1 MSAYKTVLV
10 LIFAALLHGC
20 SQTSPDLSLSADRLA
35 AQTPREAAY
44 LIDGEA
50 FALRDGQTTVTMVP
64 GAASKTVVEIFGE
77 PVSGDLNGDG
87 VADAA
92 VLLLQTTG
100 GSGSFYYAAA
110 ALNREG
116 GFVGTEAGFIGDRI
130 APQRLTVRHGVV
142 IVDYLDRR
150 PGEAMAM
157 SPSLEKSKYLIVRDA
172 RLEVVPLDEG
182 EVIAAGEVVIGHE
195 VRSFAPCGIGKTI
208 WLVGDS
214 PALPAVQIAYHR
226 AMSDAPPY
234 TPLFMVLT
242 GQPVGPPA
250 EGLGAGYPA
259 GFRASQLIHTLS
271 DTSCTSPD
279 QASE

>member
-1 MSAYKTVLV
+1 MFATKTVLA
-10 LIFAALLHGC
+10 LILACMLHSC
-20 SQTSPDLSLSADRLA
+20 SLA
-35 AQTPREAAY
+35 APQTPREATY

-50 FALRDGQTTVTMVP
+50 FALRDGQATIEREP
-64 GAASKTVVEIFGE
+64 GAASKTVVEIFGA
-77 PVSGDLNGDG
+77 PVSGDLNDDG

-92 VLLLQTTG
+92 VLLVQTTG
-100 GSGSFYYAAA
+100 GSGTFYYLAA

-116 GFVGTEAGFIGDRI
+116 EFVGTEAVLIGDRI
-130 APQRLTVRHGVV
+130 VPQRLTVRHGVV

-150 PGEAMAM
+150 PDEAMATA
-157 SPSLEKSKYLIVRDA
+157 PSLAQSKYLVIRGA
-172 RLEVVPLDEG
+172 RLEDVPLAEN
-182 EVIAAGEVVIGHE
+182 EVIAAGEVVFGHE
-195 VRSFAPCGIGKTI
+195 VRSFSPCGVSDAV

-234 TPLFMVLT
+234 SPLFMVLT

-259 GFRASQLIHTLS
+259 GFRASQLVHTLS
-271 DTSCTSPD
+271 NTSCTSPD